1 MKQKQSKVLAC
12 RDPRRLAGLGEGTPL
27 LVALSGGA
35 DSVALLAL
43 MAKHPPVY
51 AVHVHHGIRGE
62 EADRDAAFCR
72 EIAAR
77 LDVPLKTLY
86 IDVPTIAAASGESLE
101 TAARDA
107 RYKAIT
113 SYMKQQGFSL
123 LVTAHHADDQLETM
137 LQHLLRGSGTRGLG
151 GIPAVRALDEGI
163 FVARPL
169 LDQPKEA
176 ILAFLKREGLPFVT
190 DSTNEDICCQRNFLR
205 LRVLPLLK
213 ELQPS
218 AAELAARCAV
228 SLAGDEAYLDSLA
241 ADFLAK
247 EGLEPTV
254 VALIALPRPIFVRV
268 MRRLLPE
275 APTAAHIDAI
285 HRLLQEGKPHA
296 ALSLP
301 PSIRLQI
308 ENGRLLT
315 LQKKNVQL
323 DYKHILTEGINKIE
337 GADALIVVSK
347 QTDPT
352 LAPPDGNLYKYT
364 TKLSLNSTI
373 IKGAMVA
380 RPRAVGDRVLVGGI
394 HRAVRRLNALSHLPL
409 DTRRTM
415 PLLADDDGVLAVPF
429 FTVRDGGDK
438 CTDLTVTFYF
448 N

>member
-1 MKQKQSKVLAC
+1 MAEKQQKALSC
-12 RDPRRLAGLGEGTPL
+12 HDPRALAGLAPSTPL

-51 AVHVHHGIRGE
+51 AVHVHHGIRGG
-62 EADRDAAFCR
+62 EADRDAAFCS
-72 EIAAR
+72 EIASR
-77 LDVPLKTLY
+77 LGVPLETLY
-86 IDVPTIAAASGESLE
+86 IDVPALAAKSGESLE

-107 RYKAIT
+107 RYEAIT
-113 SYMKQQGFSL
+113 RYMKQKGLPL

-137 LQHLLRGSGTRGLG
+137 LQHLLRGSGTRGLC
-151 GIPAVRALDEGI
+151 GIPAVRELAEGI

-176 ILAFLKREGLPFVT
+176 ILAFLESEELSFVT
-190 DSTNEDICCQRNFLR
+190 DSTNEEPCCQRNLLR

-218 AAELAARCAV
+218 APQLAARCAS
-228 SLAGDEAYLDSLA
+228 SLAGDEAYLDGLA
-241 ADFLAK
+241 ADFLEK
-247 EGLEPTV
+247 EGREPTV
-254 VALIALPRPIFVRV
+254 AALLSLPRPIFVRV
-268 MRRLLPE
+268 LRRLLPVV
-275 APTAAHIDAI
+275 PTTTHIDAI
-285 HRLLQEGKPHA
+285 HRLLCEGKPHA

-301 PSIRLQI
+301 PSIKLQM
-308 ENGRLLT
+308 EGGRLLM
-315 LQKKNVQL
+315 LQKRNVSL
-323 DYKHILTEGINKIE
+323 AYKHILTEGINKIKE
-337 GADALIVVSK
+337 ADALIVVARSEDR
-347 QTDPT
+347 TIT
-352 LAPPDGNLYKYT
+352 PPDANLYKYT

-380 RPRAVGDRVLVGGI
+380 RPRSVGDRVLVGGM
-394 HRAVRRLNALSHLPL
+394 HRAVRRLASLSHLPL
-409 DTRRTM
+409 DTRRSM

-438 CTDLTVTFYF
+438 DTDLTVTFYF